1 MPFGMGPW
9 GWLIWPYWAQWL
21 GYWYPWSLYGAPYYG
36 YPYYGYT
43 GYGAPYATPMTKE
56 QETTMLQDQA
66 KALQQELD
74 RINARL
80 KELQKGK

>member
-9 GWLIWPYWAQWL
+9 GWFMWPYLAQWL

-36 YPYYGYT
+36 YT
-43 GYGAPYATPMTKE
+43 GYGAPYAPSLTKE